1 MSMEIEILS
10 DFHLKS
16 FDEWQRS
23 IDAIGFPLQLDSNIG
38 VEDIGG
44 FIPARLGETPTG
56 FECYQD
62 NANEVVQSLGLSNL
76 GRAWRFALGLR
87 WKGDLNELQAAWMA
101 AAAYARATN
110 GVIFDYE
117 EGKVYHPPE
126 AIAQVQRIRRDVP
139 HVEAMLREIITRFTP
154 KK

>member
-1 MSMEIEILS
+1 MSMELEILS
-10 DFHLKS
+10 DIQLKS
-16 FDEWQRS
+16 LDEWQRS
-23 IDAIGFPLQLDSNIG
+23 IDAIGFPLRLDPNIR

-62 NANEVVQSLGLSNL
+62 NANEIVQAIGISNVD
-76 GRAWRFALGLR
+76 RAWRFALGLR

-101 AAAYARATN
+101 AAAYARATK
-110 GVIFDYE
+110 GILFDYE
-117 EGKVYHPPE
+117 EGKVYQPSE
-126 AIAQVQRIRRDVP
+126 AVAQVHRIERDVP
-139 HVEAMLREIITRFTP
+139 HVEAILREIVTRFTP

>member
-10 DFHLKS
+10 DLYLKTVS
-16 FDEWQRS
+16 EWQGS
-23 IDAIGFPLQLDSNIG
+23 IDAIGFPLRLDPTIS

-44 FIPARLGETPTG
+44 FIPVRLGETPTG
-56 FECYQD
+56 FECYRD
-62 NANEVVQSLGLSNL
+62 DANEVVQSLGLSNS

-101 AAAYARATN
+101 AAAYAAATD

-117 EGKVYHPPE
+117 EGKIYLPSE
-126 AIAQVQRIRRDVP
+126 AVAQVQRIRRDVP
-139 HVEAMLREIITRFTP
+139 HVEAILREIVMRFTP
-154 KK
+154 KE